1 MKDMS
6 VAGDNPIRKP
16 EDDVLGRSEVAR
28 SFAGQVLKLDAS
40 QGVVVGVLG
49 PWGSGKTSFVNLA
62 RAYWREVGIPVL
74 DFNPWMFSGTD
85 HLVSLFFAELSIQ
98 LKLSRNLADVGRDL
112 EAYGEIFSGMGW
124 LPLVGPWAERLR
136 SAVKILAKGLQRR
149 KEGIGGCRKRVERRL
164 NALDKPILVVLDD
177 IDRLT
182 SPEIRDVFKLV
193 RLTASFPNVIYIVAF
208 DRKRVE
214 QALDEQAIPGRAYL
228 EKILQVGVDLPVVPP
243 HVLDRQIFE
252 AIDEALSEIG
262 NQGPFDKDAWP
273 DVFAEIVRPL
283 ISSMRDVRRYAM
295 AIPGTVRE
303 LDGNVALVDVLA
315 LEALRVFLPGVF
327 RQMHQGF
334 DGLATASEDL
344 PSDLEEPTRLK
355 QQIEGLIDAAGDA
368 HGDVV
373 RALIQRL
380 FPTGARRIDN
390 SNFGSEGENR
400 WLRERRVAHM
410 DVLRLYLER
419 VAGEG
424 LQAFNH
430 AEQVWVRMADR
441 AALESYLDAMAPDV
455 LEDVISRLEVYQDEF
470 APQHAVPGAIALL
483 NILPAMPERRRGMFD
498 VLDTRM
504 IVARVVLRL
513 LRPLGDAN
521 AVSAAVRQ
529 ILPELSTLS
538 AKLELIT
545 IVGHRE
551 NAGHRLVSASTA
563 SQLER
568 EWRAAVRSASFEDV
582 MNEPELLEVLFR
594 AKRDAGSAEPPLD
607 IADLP
612 EMTLAILRS
621 ARSEAQSQEFGSRAI
636 RRSPRLAW
644 DVLIE
649 LYGDESTIRERTE
662 MLKATLPEGNDE
674 LIQLVDDYLGGRR
687 PRGLRREGDEVVR
700 YSPESPRRS
709 AVDMLAEAPGRRVLQ
724 TAEEVESYLKEERAA
739 WDR

>member
-1 MKDMS
+1 
-6 VAGDNPIRKP
+6 
-16 EDDVLGRSEVAR
+16 
-28 SFAGQVLKLDAS
+28 
-40 QGVVVGVLG
+40 
-49 PWGSGKTSFVNLA
+49 
-62 RAYWREVGIPVL
+62 
-74 DFNPWMFSGTD
+74 
-85 HLVSLFFAELSIQ
+85 
-98 LKLSRNLADVGRDL
+98 
-112 EAYGEIFSGMGW
+112 
-124 LPLVGPWAERLR
+124 
-136 SAVKILAKGLQRR
+136 
-149 KEGIGGCRKRVERRL
+149 
-164 NALDKPILVVLDD
+164 
-177 IDRLT
+177 
-182 SPEIRDVFKLV
+182 
-193 RLTASFPNVIYIVAF
+193 
-208 DRKRVE
+208 
-214 QALDEQAIPGRAYL
+214 
-228 EKILQVGVDLPVVPP
+228 
-243 HVLDRQIFE
+243 
-252 AIDEALSEIG
+252 
-262 NQGPFDKDAWP
+262 
-273 DVFAEIVRPL
+273 
-283 ISSMRDVRRYAM
+283 MRDVRRYAM

-315 LEALRVFLPGVF
+315 LEAVRVFLPDVL

-334 DGLATASEDL
+334 EGLVTDFEDL

-368 HGDVV
+368 HGNVV

-380 FPTGARRIDN
+380 FPAGAQRIGN
-390 SNFGSEGENR
+390 SNFGSDWENR
-400 WLRERRVAHM
+400 WLQERRVAHK

-419 VAGEG
+419 VVGEG

-441 AALESYLDAMAPDV
+441 AALETYLRSLAPEL

-470 APQHAVPGAIALL
+470 APQHAVPGTIVLL
-483 NILPAMPERRRGMFD
+483 NLLPAMPERRRGMFD
-498 VLDTRM
+498 FLDRRM

-521 AVSAAVRQ
+521 AVVAAVRQ
-529 ILPELSTLS
+529 ILPELTTLS

-551 NAGHRLVSASTA
+551 NAGHRLASASTA

-568 EWRAAVRSASFEDV
+568 EWRAAVRSASVDDLV
-582 MNEPELLEVLFR
+582 QEPELLDVLFR

-607 IADLP
+607 IADLR

-621 ARSEAQSQEFGSRAI
+621 ARSEAQGQEAGSRAI
-636 RRSPRLAW
+636 RRSPGLAW
-644 DVLIE
+644 GVLIE

-662 MLKATLPEGNDE
+662 TLKAKLPEGNDE

-687 PRGLRREGDEVVR
+687 PRGLRRESDEVVR

-709 AVDMLAEAPGRRVLQ
+709 AVDILAEAPGQRVLQ